1 MLRSFVHSVRVPIAP
16 KPAHFEELRIPYP
29 ILLSCASAREQ
40 APSREKATVAAR
52 EQQQQ
57 KKLQPRN
64 IYSPSRKRY
73 ADELFTGPGRRTAK
87 VDDIFM
93 SHVLQEACRFYLFPR
108 PDRPEHTQTHV
119 CPHMAGVRG
128 PRLTEPPLAVR
139 FLR

>member
-1 MLRSFVHSVRVPIAP
+1 MYPLHQN
-16 KPAHFEELRIPYP
+16 HFEELRIPYP

-108 PDRPEHTQTHV
+108 PDRPEHTNTHTD
-119 CPHMAGVRG
+119 VRIWREYG
-128 PRLTEPPLAVR
+128 GRD
-139 FLR
+139 LRNLP